1 MTDPE
6 TGWSL
11 RSASSLF
18 GFAPGGVYNA
28 ISVARNAVGSY
39 PTLSPLPRQHSC
51 PPDRFIETKD
61 RNAGGAVS
69 FLWHFPWGH
78 PRRTLSGTVFPWSP
92 DFPPSAVFRHCK
104 ERLSGQLARPDS
116 RDGEEL
122 KALPTSALI
131 LQRMTTI
138 KKASHFKRPMVEQ
151 FNGRLSGRFR
161 QRATAAQSHL
171 AGRLCEHRC
180 G

>member
-1 MTDPE
+1 MACQFLDRRDSHSSGTEFASCLKQPTRMTDPE

-51 PPDRFIETKD
+51 PPNRSIGTMD

-78 PRRTLSGTVFPWSP
+78 PRRTLSGTVLPWSP
-92 DFPPSAVFRHCK
+92 DFPLPCK
-104 ERLSGQLARPDS
+104 QNSGHPAIWRVSRISQRQLAAV
-116 RDGEEL
+116 
-122 KALPTSALI
+122 KH
-131 LQRMTTI
+131 QRLL
-138 KKASHFKRPMVEQ
+138 
-151 FNGRLSGRFR
+151 RLTGPPPSDP
-161 QRATAAQSHL
+161 SSDN
-171 AGRLCEHRC
+171 
-180 G
+180 